1 MLVFEPGVSAVA
13 LWSMQHLHPH
23 AASFFLQI
31 FLGMMLLFR
40 RSVTPVSVKNWN
52 NLTESPRTSNHNRLV
67 SQPWLAERREDA
79 HSPFELEFDENQR
92 SLSQYI
98 RIAEAKSGIAANW
111 VMVLTLPEPQEGVPL
126 KRHKVLRMPVIME
139 DAADLEKALP
149 EYRQGLAA

>member
-1 MLVFEPGVSAVA
+1 M
-13 LWSMQHLHPH
+13 
-23 AASFFLQI
+23 
-31 FLGMMLLFR
+31 
-40 RSVTPVSVKNWN
+40 
-52 NLTESPRTSNHNRLV
+52 

-98 RIAEAKSGIAANW
+98 HIAGAKSGIAAKW

-126 KRHKVLRMPVIME
+126 ERLKVLRMPVIME
-139 DAADLEKALP
+139 DAADLEKALL